1 MTNSLLSPDD
11 LSFID
16 TLFATFFA
24 RKQAPGLTYGVTY
37 KGHVVHARALGHRTL
52 SPLEPVSTTT
62 PFRIAS
68 MTKSFAAAAL
78 LQLRNEGRVSLE
90 ASVQSAVP
98 KIPLAEPFSSATLHD
113 LISMRL
119 DLPVDDPWADRQMGE
134 ADHSFTQFFSQ
145 PLLRAQEGE
154 GRCSYSNLSYFLLG
168 RVISEVSGRSALEY
182 ITDRILRPLN
192 LTSTCW
198 NPDAATLPACSCGYR
213 WDGSSWQT
221 EEYVPIIGDGAVFAG
236 LWTSLDDVAT
246 WLDFLRAG
254 GSPNS
259 TYERV
264 LSSSARREM
273 QGSYSWMAPTTFTRT
288 EDNSTG
294 TDYPSYGYGLRN
306 EVIDGLHYS
315 GHSGGIP
322 GYGSHMR
329 INLETGFGVV
339 AFGNGTYC
347 PTYEVCREALDF
359 IARKTFTSGT
369 LLHDTAQRLGNRLA
383 QHILSGG
390 DSCDQD
396 LFIETMHLDYPPQEF
411 IRDIKQRVQKLGDP
425 ASVTIESISAKPG
438 ALGHVVLTGT
448 NGSATL
454 QFGISP
460 FGAPERIQS
469 VKWIEPF

>member
-1 MTNSLLSPDD
+1 
-11 LSFID
+11 
-16 TLFATFFA
+16 
-24 RKQAPGLTYGVTY
+24 
-37 KGHVVHARALGHRTL
+37 
-52 SPLEPVSTTT
+52 
-62 PFRIAS
+62 

-78 LQLRNEGRVSLE
+78 LQLRNEGRLSLE
-90 ASVQSAVP
+90 ASVQSVVP
-98 KIPLAEPFSSATLHD
+98 KLHLAEPFSSATLHD

-119 DLPVDDPWADRQMGE
+119 DLPVDDPWADRQMGA

-168 RVISEVSGRSALEY
+168 RVISEVSGTSALDY

-192 LTSTCW
+192 LTATFW
-198 NPDAATLPACSCGYR
+198 NPDPAMLPSCSCGYR
-213 WDGSSWQT
+213 WDGVSWQP
-221 EEYVPIIGDGAVFAG
+221 EEFVPTIGDGAVFAG
-236 LWTSLDDVAT
+236 LWTSLDDIAI
-246 WLDFLRAG
+246 WLDFLRAD
-254 GSPNS
+254 STPNPA
-259 TYERV
+259 YEKV
-264 LSSSARREM
+264 LASSSRREM

-294 TDYPSYGYGLRN
+294 IDYPSYGYGLRN

-359 IARKTFTSGT
+359 IARKTFRPGT
-369 LLHDTAQRLGNRLA
+369 LMQDAAQRLAERLA
-383 QHILSGG
+383 KHILAGG
-390 DSCDQD
+390 DSCDEE
-396 LFIETMHLDYPPQEF
+396 LFIPTMRLDYPPQEF
-411 IRDIKQRVQKLGDP
+411 IRDAKQKLQKLGEQ
-425 ASVTIESISAKPG
+425 ASITIGSISASSG
-438 ALGHVVLTGT
+438 ALGQVVLAGA
-448 NGSATL
+448 NGAATL
-454 QFGISP
+454 QFGIAP
-460 FGAPERIQS
+460 FGVSEKIQS